1 EVERLG
7 AQRIMMISSKSGVRN
22 AEKIAAH
29 INVHTWHTDVVM
41 HVPKETA
48 DKARQVAA
56 DNNID
61 LLVSVGGGSAT
72 GLAKAIA
79 LTSAIPLVAIPTT
92 YSGSEATNVWGLTE
106 GKRKSTGVDDKVL
119 PKTVI
124 YDSELMLSL
133 PVEMSVASG
142 LNALAHCVAC
152 LWRRADVC
160 AARGDVGWR
169 RPHRLGA
176 LRRFS
181 VGSAVGSHQ
190 RGAGG

>member
-1 EVERLG
+1 MALSFDHITLGQRVKFGAGQADHNLAAEVERVG

-29 INVHTWHTDVVM
+29 INVHTWLTDVVM

-61 LLVSVGGGSAT
+61 VLVSVGGGSAT

-79 LTSAIPLVAIPTT
+79 LTSGIPIVAIPTT
-92 YSGSEATNVWGLTE
+92 SSGSEATNVWGLTE
-106 GKRKSTGVDDKVL
+106 GKRKTTGVDDNVL
-119 PKTVI
+119 PQTVI

-133 PVEMSVASG
+133 PVEMRSEE
-142 LNALAHCVAC
+142 
-152 LWRRADVC
+152 RR
-160 AARGDVGWR
+160 VG
-169 RPHRLGA
+169 
-176 LRRFS
+176 
-181 VGSAVGSHQ
+181 
-190 RGAGG
+190 

>member
-1 EVERLG
+1 
-7 AQRIMMISSKSGVRN
+7 SGVRN

-61 LLVSVGGGSAT
+61 LLVSVGGGSAY

-79 LTSAIPLVAIPTT
+79 LASGIPIIAIPTT
-92 YSGSEATNVWGLTE
+92 YSGSESTNVWGLTAV
-106 GKRKSTGVDDKVL
+106 KRKTTGIDDKVL

-124 YDSELMLSL
+124 YDSELMSSR
-133 PVEMSVASG
+133 PVAMSVASG
-142 LNALAHCVAC
+142 LNALAHCVDS
-152 LWRRADVC
+152 LWAPQADPINAALTGEGIRALNT
-160 AARGDVGWR
+160 
-169 RPHRLGA
+169 RLPK
-176 LRRFS
+176 
-181 VGSAVGSHQ
+181 
-190 RGAGG
+190 